1 MVEACR
7 KGREEVLQG
16 NGKEEERKRIV
27 LEEILPGDEQL
38 SGGNLNLK
46 KSRLEITPGRK
57 RAMGKTDS
65 GILELLTLA
74 KKTLSLSGHSD
85 FTYNENAA
93 KKDLTKVKLK
103 TSIRLPKMSD
113 QLPDVDRTDQ
123 SQERTIAKGRR
134 D

>member
-1 MVEACR
+1 ME
-7 KGREEVLQG
+7 KKK
-16 NGKEEERKRIV
+16 KEKELFLKKFFPEMNNS
-27 LEEILPGDEQL
+27 PG
-38 SGGNLNLK
+38 GTLNLK

-123 SQERTIAKGRR
+123 SHERTIAKGRR